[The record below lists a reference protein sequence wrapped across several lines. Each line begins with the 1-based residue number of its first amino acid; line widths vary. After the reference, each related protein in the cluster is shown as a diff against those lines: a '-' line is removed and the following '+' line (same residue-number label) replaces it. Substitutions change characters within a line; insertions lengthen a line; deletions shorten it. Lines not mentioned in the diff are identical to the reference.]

1 MTKRIKKIDSPIV
14 SYFICL
20 GASALAMLLFSFV
33 MALVASLTENPGG
46 LTDILSLVAL
56 VLSGVF
62 CGVFGAK
69 FNKQKNIFLPAIVA
83 LSVALVML
91 VVCIILS
98 GKVSGSAL
106 MNYGCYMGI
115 ALFSAFL
122 GSREKKRRKHRK

>member
-1 MTKRIKKIDSPIV
+1 MTKRFKKIDSPIV

-46 LTDILSLVAL
+46 LTDILSLLAL

-69 FNKQKNIFLPAIVA
+69 FNKQGGFFLTALVA
-83 LSVALVML
+83 LAIALIML
-91 VVCIILS
+91 VICIIAN